1 MRIFTSWAQYKTMKI
16 TSVLIITL
24 VVSISTACGQSV
36 DNIVRKITDVNEV
49 QYEHVGIAGQPSE
62 NYQNFEKLK
71 EKADIPTLIQLT
83 ENKNPVVSCCASWA
97 LIDKGYSDLAAIFS
111 KYLNSD
117 KSVATF
123 SGCIKSEDNLSSE
136 FYHRF
141 WNKTTDKKTNQI
153 LVQLD
158 SLILYHDNPD
168 WLLLTRAL
176 ENRVYPKSYNQR
188 IANLA
193 FDKGYKE
200 AIFYLSNWYKA
211 EYIDQLRQALVKYL
225 KNTKFK
231 DVGTTPYYE
240 TVAELLKFND
250 EKIKETVIEKLKKD
264 RHWEYDKE
272 KFKFLLDQ
280 YYIYQSD
287 LEK

>member
-1 MRIFTSWAQYKTMKI
+1 MKI
-16 TSVLIITL
+16 TSILIIAL
-24 VVSISTACGQSV
+24 VVSISTACGQSL
-36 DNIVRKITDVNEV
+36 DNIVRKIADLNEV

-71 EKADIPTLIQLT
+71 EKADIPTLLELT
-83 ENKNPVVSCCASWA
+83 ENKNPVVSCYASWA
-97 LIDKGYSDLAAIFS
+97 LIDKEYSDLATIFS

-141 WNKTTDKKTNQI
+141 WNKTTDKRTNQT
-153 LVQLD
+153 LVKLD
-158 SLILYHDNPD
+158 SLILYNDNPY
-168 WLLLTRAL
+168 WLLLTRTL

-188 IANLA
+188 IAILA

-211 EYIDQLRQALVKYL
+211 EYNDQLRHALVKYL
-225 KNTKFK
+225 KNTNFK

-287 LEK
+287 FKK

>member
-1 MRIFTSWAQYKTMKI
+1 MKI
-16 TSVLIITL
+16 TSVFIITL
-24 VVSISTACGQSV
+24 IVSITTACGQTV
-36 DNIVRKITDVNEV
+36 DKIVQEIAKINEV
-49 QYEHVGIAGQPSE
+49 QSEHVGFAGQPSE

-71 EKADIPTLIQLT
+71 EKADIPTLLQLT
-83 ENKNPVVSCCASWA
+83 ENKNPVVSCYASWA
-97 LIDKGYSDLAAIFS
+97 LIDKEYSDLATIFT
-111 KYLNSD
+111 KYLNSN

-136 FYHRF
+136 FYHRL
-141 WNKTTDKKTNQI
+141 WNKTTDKKTNQT
-153 LVQLD
+153 LVILD
-158 SLILYHDNPD
+158 SLIIYHDNPD

-188 IANLA
+188 IATLA

-211 EYIDQLRQALVKYL
+211 EYNDQLRQALVKYL
-225 KNTKFK
+225 KNTEFK

-240 TVAELLKFND
+240 TVTELLKFND
-250 EKIKETVIEKLKKD
+250 DNIQEIVIEKLKND
-264 RHWEYDKE
+264 RHWEFDKE

>member
-1 MRIFTSWAQYKTMKI
+1 MKI

-24 VVSISTACGQSV
+24 VVSVSTAFGQSV
-36 DNIVRKITDVNEV
+36 DNIVRKIAEVNEI
-49 QYEHVGIAGQPSE
+49 QYEHVGITGQPSE
-62 NYQNFEKLK
+62 NYQNFKKLK
-71 EKADIPTLIQLT
+71 EKADIPTLLQLT
-83 ENKNPVVSCCASWA
+83 ESKNPVVACYASWA
-97 LIDKGYSDLAAIFS
+97 LIDKQYSDLATIFS

-123 SGCIKSEDNLSSE
+123 SGCIKSENNLSSE

-141 WNKTTDKKTNQI
+141 WNKTKDKRTNQKLI
-153 LVQLD
+153 KLD
-158 SLILYHDNPD
+158 SLILYHDNPY
-168 WLLLTRAL
+168 WLLLNRAL

-188 IANLA
+188 IATLA
-193 FDKGYKE
+193 FEKVYKE
-200 AIFYLSNWYKA
+200 AIFYLSNWYKT
-211 EYIDQLRQALVKYL
+211 EYNDQLKQALVKYL
-225 KNTKFK
+225 KNTKFR

-240 TVAELLKFND
+240 TVAKLLKFND
-250 EKIKETVIEKLKKD
+250 DNIQKIVIEKLKDD

-280 YYIYQSD
+280 YYIYQGD